1 MTQTNTQ
8 IFCSGKRNNSI
19 GQLFNQ
25 NENKCPRWTPLSKI
39 KNANKVRKIV
49 SGNNHNCLIWKGINN
64 LEFYQTITNN
74 QIKFFT
80 IENEEIKDIQ
90 SGYSTYL
97 ILTKSGKVFSLA
109 QNHSYCEVPL
119 SDPQSSTFEK
129 IRPVPFFNKKENN
142 RKVETFAMVGWSNY
156 FVCKDGKLFGNGY
169 NEGRLGDGTSNQA
182 KNLPI
187 LIFENV
193 TRVFGGVQGY
203 GFFFTTKNNEL
214 YACGANSECLGIGNH
229 SDQLSPVKVPKWKAE
244 DILYI
249 QTNECHSI
257 LITKEGKT
265 YGCGNDGYNG
275 LTQDKST
282 FTEIEEL
289 KNKKVVEY
297 FGGSRISLVLTNENE
312 LFGWGFD
319 SNNQPTDQ
327 YGNTRIQTPHK
338 FNLPEIY
345 QNNPS
350 IKLKITCG
358 TYCIYLYP
366 SYNSCLIQDFQK
378 LFESKIFC
386 DSKLSL
392 NENIQ
397 FPIHKII
404 VESRTNL
411 QISTIEDLLN
421 KESFSKQE
429 ILLFLKWVYFDEITN
444 VDLLK
449 QIFNS
454 LNISYPPKNT
464 FQKDLHDLFNDEDSK
479 DFTLL
484 IKNDDDEDEDE
495 DEDDEEVY
503 EEIPVHKII
512 LLTRSGLF
520 REMFENITEESKSV
534 KDYSGKSIESIEI
547 LIKYFYTG
555 KIELTADHD
564 IQLIIE
570 ELEDSIEYYQLNENS
585 NILSQ
590 LNEIK
595 NKL

>member
-1 MTQTNTQ
+1 MTQTRTQ
-8 IFCSGKRNNSI
+8 IFYSGNRNVSI
-19 GQLFNQ
+19 NHLINQ

-64 LEFYQTITNN
+64 LEFYGANFES
-74 QIKFFT
+74 KSFT

-90 SGYSTYL
+90 SGYKTYL
-97 ILTKSGKVFSLA
+97 ILTKSGNVFSFA
-109 QNHSYCEVPL
+109 ENWFNCEIPL
-119 SDPQSSTFEK
+119 SDPKSSNFKK

-156 FVCKDGKLFGNGY
+156 FVCKN
-169 NEGRLGDGTSNQA
+169 GRLGDGTSNES
-182 KNLPI
+182 KNLPV

-203 GFFFTTKNNEL
+203 AFFFTTKNNEL
-214 YACGANSECLGIGNH
+214 FVAGSSQGGNLGTGNN
-229 SDQLSPVKVPKWKAE
+229 DEQKSPVKIPNWKAD
-244 DILYI
+244 DILDL
-249 QTNECHSI
+249 QTNDNHSI

-265 YGCGNDGYNG
+265 YGCGLAGYNG
-275 LTQDKST
+275 FTQNKST

-297 FGGSRISLVLTNENE
+297 FGGTRISLALTNENE

-319 SNNQPTDQ
+319 TDNHPTDQ
-327 YGNTRIQTPHK
+327 YGNTMILKPHK
-338 FNLPEIY
+338 FNLPEIF

-358 TYCIYLYP
+358 THCIYLYP
-366 SYNSCLIQDFQK
+366 SSNNYLIQDFQK

-444 VDLLK
+444 VELLK
-449 QIFNS
+449 RIFNS

-484 IKNDDDEDEDE
+484 IKNDDEDE
-495 DEDDEEVY
+495 EEY
-503 EEIPVHKII
+503 EEIAVHKIV

-520 REMFENITEESKSV
+520 REMFENTTEESKSV

-590 LNEIK
+590 LNQIK

>member
-1 MTQTNTQ
+1 MNQTNTQ
-8 IFCSGKRNNSI
+8 IFFSGKRNYLVN
-19 GQLFNQ
+19 QLINQ
-25 NENKCPRWTPLSKI
+25 NENKCPQWTPLSKI

-49 SGNNHNCLIWKGINN
+49 SGNRQNCLIWKGVNN
-64 LEFYQTITNN
+64 LEFYQTMTN
-74 QIKFFT
+74 QKFFKSKFFT
-80 IENEEIKDIQ
+80 IEKEEIKDIQ
-90 SGYSTYL
+90 SGHSTYL
-97 ILTKSGKVFSLA
+97 ILTKSGNVFSLA
-109 QNHSYCEVPL
+109 QNVSYCEVPL
-119 SDPQSSTFEK
+119 SDPESSTFEK

-142 RKVETFAMVGWSNY
+142 QKVETFAMVGWSNY

-169 NEGRLGDGTSNQA
+169 NEGRLGDGTSNRS
-182 KNLPI
+182 KKLPI

-214 YACGANSECLGIGNH
+214 FAAGLNHRENLGIGN
-229 SDQLSPVKVPKWKAE
+229 SINQKSPVKVPNWKAE
-244 DILYI
+244 DILYL
-249 QTNECHSI
+249 QTNGNHSI

-265 YGCGNDGYNG
+265 YGCGRAGYNG
-275 LTQDKST
+275 FTQNKST

-297 FGGSRISLVLTNENE
+297 SGGTKMSLALTNENE
-312 LFGWGFD
+312 LFGWGFET
-319 SNNQPTDQ
+319 NNHPTDQ
-327 YGNTRIQTPHK
+327 YGNTTIQTPRK
-338 FNLPEIY
+338 FNLPEIF

-358 TYCIYLYP
+358 THCIYLYP
-366 SYNSCLIQDFQK
+366 SYNNCLIQDFQK

-392 NENIQ
+392 NENTQ
-397 FPIHKII
+397 VPIHKII

-411 QISTIEDLLN
+411 QISTIEDLIN

-449 QIFNS
+449 HIFNS

-484 IKNDDDEDEDE
+484 IKNDDEDE
-495 DEDDEEVY
+495 EEY
-503 EEIPVHKII
+503 EEIAVHKIV

-520 REMFENITEESKSV
+520 REMFENTTEESKSV

-547 LIKYFYTG
+547 LIKYFYTE

-590 LNEIK
+590 LNQIK

>member
-1 MTQTNTQ
+1 MTQTKTQ
-8 IFCSGKRNNSI
+8 IFYSGNRNNSI
-19 GQLFNQ
+19 RQLINQ
-25 NENKCPRWTPLSKI
+25 NENKSPRWTPLSKI

-49 SGNNHNCLIWKGINN
+49 SGYNHNCLIWKGINN
-64 LEFYQTITNN
+64 LEFHRTNN
-74 QIKFFT
+74 QPKSFT

-97 ILTKSGKVFSLA
+97 ILTKSGNIFSLA
-109 QNHSYCEVPL
+109 QEFCYCEVPL
-119 SDPQSSTFEK
+119 SDPESSNYEK

-169 NEGRLGDGTSNQA
+169 NAGRLGDGTSNQA
-182 KNLPI
+182 KNLPV

-203 GFFFTTKNNEL
+203 SFFFTTKNNEL
-214 YACGANSECLGIGNH
+214 YTCGENQYGCLGTGN
-229 SDQLSPVKVPKWKAE
+229 SSNQKSPVKVPKWKAE
-244 DILYI
+244 DILDL
-249 QTNECHSI
+249 QTNDGYSI

-265 YGCGNDGYNG
+265 YGCGSAGFNG
-275 LTQDKST
+275 FTQDKST

-297 FGGSRISLVLTNENE
+297 FGGSRMSLALTNENE
-312 LFGWGFD
+312 LFGWGFYTG
-319 SNNQPTDQ
+319 NHPTDQ
-327 YGNTRIQTPHK
+327 YGNINIQIPHK
-338 FNLPEIY
+338 FNLPEIF

-358 TYCIYLYP
+358 TECIYLYP
-366 SYNSCLIQDFQK
+366 SYNNCLIQDFQK

-397 FPIHKII
+397 VPIHKII

-411 QISTIEDLLN
+411 QISTIENLLN
-421 KESFSKQE
+421 NESFSKQE

-454 LNISYPPKNT
+454 LNLSFPPKNT

-484 IKNDDDEDEDE
+484 IKNDDEDEDE
-495 DEDDEEVY
+495 Y

-520 REMFENITEESKSV
+520 REMFENITEESQSV

-547 LIKYFYTG
+547 LIKYFYTE

-564 IQLIIE
+564 PLLVIE

-585 NILSQ
+585 NILIQ

>member
-8 IFCSGKRNNSI
+8 IFYSGNKNVLVNH
-19 GQLFNQ
+19 LTDE
-25 NENKCPRWTPLSKI
+25 NENKSPRWTPLSKI
-39 KNANKVRKIV
+39 KNANIVRKIV
-49 SGNNHNCLIWKGINN
+49 SGNNQNCLIWKGINN
-64 LEFYQTITNN
+64 LEFHQTRNK
-74 QIKFFT
+74 IKSFT

-90 SGYSTYL
+90 SGYQTYL
-97 ILTKSGKVFSLA
+97 ILTKSGNVFSL
-109 QNHSYCEVPL
+109 SGLCTYCEIPL
-119 SDPQSSTFEK
+119 SDPQLSTFEK

-142 RKVETFAMVGWSNY
+142 RKVDTFAMVGWSNY

-169 NEGRLGDGTSNQA
+169 NSGRLGDGTSNKK
-182 KNLPI
+182 KNLPV

-203 GFFFTTKNNEL
+203 CFFFTTKNNEL
-214 YACGANSECLGIGNH
+214 YTCGANSYGCLGIGNNTN
-229 SDQLSPVKVPKWKAE
+229 QISPVKVPNWKAE
-244 DILYI
+244 DVLYL
-249 QTNECHSI
+249 QTNDSYSI

-265 YGCGNDGYNG
+265 YGCGRAGYNG
-275 LTQDKST
+275 FTTNKST

-297 FGGSRISLVLTNENE
+297 FGGSRISLALTNENE
-312 LFGWGFD
+312 LFGWGFETE
-319 SNNQPTDQ
+319 NHPTDQ
-327 YGNTRIQTPHK
+327 YGNIKIQKPHK
-338 FNLPEIY
+338 FNLPEIF
-345 QNNPS
+345 QKNPS
-350 IKLKITCG
+350 IKPKITCG
-358 TYCIYLYP
+358 TVCIYLYP
-366 SYNSCLIQDFQK
+366 SYSNFLIQDFQK

-386 DSKLSL
+386 DAKLSL

-397 FPIHKII
+397 VPIHKTI

-449 QIFNS
+449 RIFDS
-454 LNISYPPKNT
+454 LNISFPPKNT

-484 IKNDDDEDEDE
+484 IKNDEDEDE
-495 DEDDEEVY
+495 Y
-503 EEIPVHKII
+503 EEIPVHKIV
-512 LLTRSGLF
+512 LLARSGLF
-520 REMFENITEESKSV
+520 REMFENTTEESKSV

-555 KIELTADHD
+555 EIELTADHD
-564 IQLIIE
+564 PLLVIE
-570 ELEDSIEYYQLNENS
+570 ELEDSIEYYQLSENS

-595 NKL
+595 KKL

>member
-1 MTQTNTQ
+1 MNQTKTQ
-8 IFCSGKRNNSI
+8 IFYSGKRNNSI
-19 GQLFNQ
+19 HQLYNE
-25 NENKCPRWTPLSKI
+25 NENKSPRWTPLSKI

-49 SGNNHNCLIWKGINN
+49 SGHDHNCLIWKGINN
-64 LEFYQTITNN
+64 LEFHQANN

-80 IENEEIKDIQ
+80 IENEEIKAIQ
-90 SGYSTYL
+90 SGYQTYL

-109 QNHSYCEVPL
+109 QKFSYREVPL

-169 NEGRLGDGTSNQA
+169 NEGRLGDGTSNRA
-182 KNLPI
+182 KNLPV

-193 TRVFGGVQGY
+193 TRVFGGLEGY
-203 GFFFTTKNNEL
+203 CFFFTTKNNDL
-214 YACGANSECLGIGNH
+214 YACGTNQYGCLGTGN
-229 SDQLSPVKVPKWKAE
+229 STSQKSPVKVPNWKAE

-249 QTNECHSI
+249 QTNDDHSI

-265 YGCGNDGYNG
+265 YGCGHDCFNG

-297 FGGSRISLVLTNENE
+297 SGGSRISLALTNENE
-312 LFGWGFD
+312 LFGWGFETD
-319 SNNQPTDQ
+319 NHPTDQ
-327 YGNTRIQTPHK
+327 YGNIWICKPHK
-338 FNLPEIY
+338 FNLPKIF

-358 TYCIYLYP
+358 THCVYLYP
-366 SYNSCLIQDFQK
+366 SYNNCLIQDFQK

-454 LNISYPPKNT
+454 LNLSFPPKNT

-495 DEDDEEVY
+495 DDEEVY
-503 EEIPVHKII
+503 EEIPVHKIV

-547 LIKYFYTG
+547 LIKYFYTE

-564 IQLIIE
+564 IQLVIE

-585 NILSQ
+585 NILNQ

>member
-1 MTQTNTQ
+1 MTQTRTQ
-8 IFCSGKRNNSI
+8 IFYSGSLNNSI
-19 GQLFNQ
+19 KQLIDQ
-25 NENKCPRWTPLSKI
+25 NENKSPRWTPLSKI

-49 SGNNHNCLIWKGINN
+49 SGYNQNCLIWKGINN
-64 LEFYQTITNN
+64 LEFHQANSEP
-74 QIKFFT
+74 KSFT
-80 IENEEIKDIQ
+80 IEKEEIKDIQ
-90 SGYSTYL
+90 SGYLTYL

-109 QNHSYCEVPL
+109 QDFFNREVPL
-119 SDPQSSTFEK
+119 SDPQSSTYEK

-142 RKVETFAMVGWSNY
+142 RKVDTFAMVGWSNY

-169 NEGRLGDGTSNQA
+169 NQGRLGDGTSNQA

-214 YACGANSECLGIGNH
+214 YACGTNQCGCLGIGNLTN
-229 SDQLSPVKVPKWKAE
+229 QKSPVKVPKRKAE
-244 DILYI
+244 DILDL
-249 QTNECHSI
+249 QTNDGHST

-265 YGCGNDGYNG
+265 YGCGRNG
-275 LTQDKST
+275 FNGFTKKKST

-297 FGGSRISLVLTNENE
+297 FGGSKISLALTNENE
-312 LFGWGFD
+312 LFGWGFYSD
-319 SNNQPTDQ
+319 NHPTDQ
-327 YGNTRIQTPHK
+327 YGNIRIQIPHK
-338 FNLPEIY
+338 FNLPEIF

-358 TYCIYLYP
+358 TECIYLYP
-366 SYNSCLIQDFQK
+366 SSNSCLIQDFQK

-397 FPIHKII
+397 IPIHKII

-484 IKNDDDEDEDE
+484 IKNDEDEDE
-495 DEDDEEVY
+495 Y
-503 EEIPVHKII
+503 EEILVHKIV

-547 LIKYFYTG
+547 LIKYFYTE

-564 IQLIIE
+564 IQLVIE

-590 LNEIK
+590 LNQIT

>member
-1 MTQTNTQ
+1 M
-8 IFCSGKRNNSI
+8 
-19 GQLFNQ
+19 
-25 NENKCPRWTPLSKI
+25 
-39 KNANKVRKIV
+39 
-49 SGNNHNCLIWKGINN
+49 
-64 LEFYQTITNN
+64 Y
-74 QIKFFT
+74 
-80 IENEEIKDIQ
+80 
-90 SGYSTYL
+90 
-97 ILTKSGKVFSLA
+97 
-109 QNHSYCEVPL
+109 
-119 SDPQSSTFEK
+119 
-129 IRPVPFFNKKENN
+129 
-142 RKVETFAMVGWSNY
+142 
-156 FVCKDGKLFGNGY
+156 
-169 NEGRLGDGTSNQA
+169 GTSNKS
-182 KNLPI
+182 KNLPV

-203 GFFFTTKNNEL
+203 GFFFTAKNNEL
-214 YACGANSECLGIGNH
+214 YAAGENSYGCLGTGY
-229 SDQLSPVKVPKWKAE
+229 SSEQKSPVKVPNWKAE
-244 DILYI
+244 DILDL
-249 QTNECHSI
+249 QTNDSYSI

-265 YGCGNDGYNG
+265 YGCGRAGYNG
-275 LTQDKST
+275 FTQDKST

-297 FGGSRISLVLTNENE
+297 NGGTKISLALTNENE

-319 SNNQPTDQ
+319 SDNHPTDQ
-327 YGNTRIQTPHK
+327 YGNINIHKPHK
-338 FNLPEIY
+338 INLPEIF

-358 TYCIYLYP
+358 THCVYLYP

-378 LFESKIFC
+378 LFESEIFC

-392 NENIQ
+392 NENTQ

-484 IKNDDDEDEDE
+484 IKNDDDDDDDEEE
-495 DEDDEEVY
+495 DEDDEEDEY

-564 IQLIIE
+564 IQLVIE

>member
-1 MTQTNTQ
+1 MNQTNTQ
-8 IFCSGKRNNSI
+8 IFYSGKRNNSI
-19 GQLFNQ
+19 RQLFNQ
-25 NENKCPRWTPLSKI
+25 NENKSPRWTPLSKI

-49 SGNNHNCLIWKGINN
+49 SGYTQNCLIWKGINN
-64 LEFYQTITNN
+64 LEFYTTTN
-74 QIKFFT
+74 QIKSFT

-109 QNHSYCEVPL
+109 LNSSYCEVPL
-119 SDPQSSTFEK
+119 SDPESSTFDK

-156 FVCKDGKLFGNGY
+156 FVCKD
-169 NEGRLGDGTSNQA
+169 GRLGDGTSNQA

-214 YACGANSECLGIGNH
+214 YVCGANQYGCLGIGN
-229 SDQLSPVKVPKWKAE
+229 LTNPKSPVKVPNWKAE
-244 DILYI
+244 DILDL
-249 QTNECHSI
+249 QTNDGYSI

-265 YGCGNDGYNG
+265 YGCGRAGSNG
-275 LTQDKST
+275 FITNKST

-297 FGGSRISLVLTNENE
+297 FGGTKMSLALTNENE

-319 SNNQPTDQ
+319 PYNHPTDQ
-327 YGNTRIQTPHK
+327 YGNITILKPHK

-345 QNNPS
+345 QNNLS

-358 TYCIYLYP
+358 TDCIYLYP
-366 SYNSCLIQDFQK
+366 SYNSCLIHDFKK

-454 LNISYPPKNT
+454 LNLSYPPKNT
-464 FQKDLHDLFNDEDSK
+464 FQKDLHDLFNDENSK

-484 IKNDDDEDEDE
+484 IKNDDDDEDEDE
-495 DEDDEEVY
+495 DEY
-503 EEIPVHKII
+503 EEILVHKII

-547 LIKYFYTG
+547 LIKYFYTE

-564 IQLIIE
+564 PLLIIE

-585 NILSQ
+585 NILNQ
-590 LNEIK
+590 LNQIK

>member
-1 MTQTNTQ
+1 MT
-8 IFCSGKRNNSI
+8 
-19 GQLFNQ
+19 NQ
-25 NENKCPRWTPLSKI
+25 KFFKS
-39 KNANKVRKIV
+39 
-49 SGNNHNCLIWKGINN
+49 
-64 LEFYQTITNN
+64 
-74 QIKFFT
+74 KFFT

-90 SGYSTYL
+90 SGHSTYL
-97 ILTKSGKVFSLA
+97 ILTKSGKVFSLSGNCA
-109 QNHSYCEVPL
+109 YCEIPL
-119 SDPQSSTFEK
+119 SDPKSSTFEK

-142 RKVETFAMVGWSNY
+142 RKVETFAMAGWSNY
-156 FVCKDGKLFGNGY
+156 FVCKDG
-169 NEGRLGDGTSNQA
+169 RLGDGTSNRA
-182 KNLPI
+182 KNLPV

-193 TRVFGGVQGY
+193 TRVFGGVKGY
-203 GFFFTTKNNEL
+203 GFFFTTKNNDLFAAGQNHRE
-214 YACGANSECLGIGNH
+214 NLGIGN
-229 SDQLSPVKVPKWKAE
+229 SINQKSPVKVPNWKAE
-244 DILYI
+244 DILYL
-249 QTNECHSI
+249 QTNECQSI

-265 YGCGNDGYNG
+265 YGCGLAGSNG
-275 LTQDKST
+275 FTQNKST

-297 FGGSRISLVLTNENE
+297 FGGKKMSLALTNENE

-319 SNNQPTDQ
+319 SGNHPTDQ
-327 YGNTRIQTPHK
+327 YGNINIQKPHK
-338 FNLPEIY
+338 FNLPEIF

-358 TYCIYLYP
+358 TQCVYLYP
-366 SYNSCLIQDFQK
+366 SYNNCLIQDFQK

-397 FPIHKII
+397 VPIHKII

-444 VDLLK
+444 VELLK
-449 QIFNS
+449 RIFNS

-479 DFTLL
+479 DYTLL
-484 IKNDDDEDEDE
+484 IKNDDEDE
-495 DEDDEEVY
+495 EEY
-503 EEIPVHKII
+503 EEIAVHKIV

-520 REMFENITEESKSV
+520 REMFENTTEESKSV

-547 LIKYFYTG
+547 LIKYFYTE

-564 IQLIIE
+564 TLLVIE

-585 NILSQ
+585 NILNQ

>member
-1 MTQTNTQ
+1 MTQTRTQ
-8 IFCSGKRNNSI
+8 IFYSGSLNNSI
-19 GQLFNQ
+19 KQLIIQ

-49 SGNNHNCLIWKGINN
+49 SGNNPNCLIWKGINN
-64 LEFYQTITNN
+64 LEFNQTKN
-74 QIKFFT
+74 KPKSFK
-80 IENEEIKDIQ
+80 IEKEEIKDIQ

-109 QNHSYCEVPL
+109 QNCSYCEVPL
-119 SDPQSSTFEK
+119 SDPESSTFEK
-129 IRPVPFFNKKENN
+129 IRPVPFFNNKENN

-156 FVCKDGKLFGNGY
+156 FVCKDGKLFGNGC
-169 NEGRLGDGTSNQA
+169 NSGRLGDGTSNQS
-182 KNLPI
+182 KNLPV

-214 YACGANSECLGIGNH
+214 YAAGENSYGCLGTGD
-229 SDQLSPVKVPKWKAE
+229 SSEQKSPVKVPNWKAE
-244 DILYI
+244 DILYL
-249 QTNECHSI
+249 QTNDSYSI

-265 YGCGNDGYNG
+265 YGCGIVGYNG
-275 LTQDKST
+275 FTQDLST

-297 FGGSRISLVLTNENE
+297 FGGTRISLALTNENE

-319 SNNQPTDQ
+319 SDNHPTDQ
-327 YGNTRIQTPHK
+327 YGNINIHKPHK
-338 FNLPEIY
+338 INLPKIF

-358 TYCIYLYP
+358 IHCVYLYP
-366 SYNSCLIQDFQK
+366 SYNNCLIQDFQK

-397 FPIHKII
+397 VPIHKII

-429 ILLFLKWVYFDEITN
+429 ILLFLKWIYMIY
-444 VDLLK
+444 LMMK
-449 QIFNS
+449 I
-454 LNISYPPKNT
+454 P
-464 FQKDLHDLFNDEDSK
+464 K

-484 IKNDDDEDEDE
+484 IKNDDEDEV
-495 DEDDEEVY
+495 VY
-503 EEIPVHKII
+503 EEIAVHKII

-520 REMFENITEESKSV
+520 REMFENTTEESKSV

-547 LIKYFYTG
+547 LIKYFYTE

-564 IQLIIE
+564 IQLVTE

>member
-1 MTQTNTQ
+1 MTQTRTQ
-8 IFCSGKRNNSI
+8 IFYSGSI
-19 GQLFNQ
+19 NKSINQLFNQ
-25 NENKCPRWTPLSKI
+25 NENKSPRWTPLSKI

-49 SGNNHNCLIWKGINN
+49 SGNRQNCLIWKGINN
-64 LEFYQTITNN
+64 LEFYQTRNEP
-74 QIKFFT
+74 KFFT

-90 SGYSTYL
+90 SGCWTYL
-97 ILTKSGKVFSLA
+97 ILVKSGKVFSLA
-109 QNHSYCEVPL
+109 QKNSGCEVPL

-156 FVCKDGKLFGNGY
+156 FVCKDGKLFGNGF
-169 NEGRLGDGTSNQA
+169 NEGRLGDGTSNES
-182 KNLPI
+182 KNLPV

-193 TRVFGGVQGY
+193 TRVFGGVKGY

-214 YACGANSECLGIGNH
+214 YAAGQNHGGCLGIGNLT
-229 SDQLSPVKVPKWKAE
+229 DQISPVKVPNWKAE
-244 DILYI
+244 DILYL
-249 QTNECHSI
+249 QTNHNHSI

-265 YGCGNDGYNG
+265 YGCGNDGLNG
-275 LTQDKST
+275 LPQDKST

-297 FGGSRISLVLTNENE
+297 FGGTRISLALTNENE
-312 LFGWGFD
+312 LFGWGFGSD
-319 SNNQPTDQ
+319 NHPTDQ
-327 YGNTRIQTPHK
+327 YGNITILKPHK
-338 FNLPEIY
+338 FNLPEIF

-358 TYCIYLYP
+358 THCIYLYP
-366 SYNSCLIQDFQK
+366 SYNNCLIQDFQK

-429 ILLFLKWVYFDEITN
+429 ILLFLKWVYFDETTN
-444 VDLLK
+444 ADLLK
-449 QIFNS
+449 RIFNS

-484 IKNDDDEDEDE
+484 IKNDDE
-495 DEDDEEVY
+495 DEEVY
-503 EEIPVHKII
+503 EEIAVHKIV

-520 REMFENITEESKSV
+520 REMFENTTEESKSV

-555 KIELTADHD
+555 KIELTADND
-564 IQLIIE
+564 ILLIIE

-585 NILSQ
+585 NILSR

>member
-8 IFCSGKRNNSI
+8 IFYSGKRNNSI
-19 GQLFNQ
+19 NQLINQ
-25 NENKCPRWTPLSKI
+25 NENKCPQWTPLSKI

-49 SGNNHNCLIWKGINN
+49 SG
-64 LEFYQTITNN
+64 
-74 QIKFFT
+74 
-80 IENEEIKDIQ
+80 
-90 SGYSTYL
+90 
-97 ILTKSGKVFSLA
+97 
-109 QNHSYCEVPL
+109 
-119 SDPQSSTFEK
+119 
-129 IRPVPFFNKKENN
+129 
-142 RKVETFAMVGWSNY
+142 
-156 FVCKDGKLFGNGY
+156 
-169 NEGRLGDGTSNQA
+169 RLGDGNSNQS

-193 TRVFGGVQGY
+193 TRVFGGVQGHC
-203 GFFFTTKNNEL
+203 FFFTTKNNDL
-214 YACGANSECLGIGNH
+214 YVAGANQYGFLGNGNF
-229 SDQLSPVKVPKWKAE
+229 SNQKSPVKVPNWKAE
-244 DILYI
+244 DILDL
-249 QTNECHSI
+249 QTNDGYSI

-265 YGCGNDGYNG
+265 YGCGRVGFNG
-275 LTQDKST
+275 FTTNKST

-297 FGGSRISLVLTNENE
+297 FGGSKISLALTNENE

-319 SNNQPTDQ
+319 SDNHPTDQ
-327 YGNTRIQTPHK
+327 YGNIRIQKPHK
-338 FNLPEIY
+338 INLPEIF

-358 TYCIYLYP
+358 TQCIYLYP
-366 SYNSCLIQDFQK
+366 SSNNCLIQDFQK

-392 NENIQ
+392 NENTQI
-397 FPIHKII
+397 PIHKII

-454 LNISYPPKNT
+454 LNISFPPKNT
-464 FQKDLHDLFNDEDSK
+464 FQKDLYDLFNDEDSK

-484 IKNDDDEDEDE
+484 IKNDEDEDE
-495 DEDDEEVY
+495 Y
-503 EEIPVHKII
+503 EEILVHKII

-534 KDYSGKSIESIEI
+534 KDYSRKSIESIEI
-547 LIKYFYTG
+547 LIKYFYTE

-564 IQLIIE
+564 PLLIIE

>member
-1 MTQTNTQ
+1 MNQTRTQ
-8 IFCSGKRNNSI
+8 IFYSGSLNNSI
-19 GQLFNQ
+19 KKLFNQ
-25 NENKCPRWTPLSKI
+25 NENKSPRWTPLSKI

-49 SGNNHNCLIWKGINN
+49 SGYNPNCLIWKGINN
-64 LEFYQTITNN
+64 LEFYRTNN
-74 QIKFFT
+74 KPKSFT

-109 QNHSYCEVPL
+109 PRNCSYCEVPL

-142 RKVETFAMVGWSNY
+142 RKVDTFAMVGWSNY

-169 NEGRLGDGTSNQA
+169 NAGRLGDGTSNKA
-182 KNLPI
+182 KNLPV

-203 GFFFTTKNNEL
+203 CFFFTTKNNEL
-214 YACGANSECLGIGNH
+214 YACGANQYGCLGTGN
-229 SDQLSPVKVPKWKAE
+229 SPDQKSPVKVPNWKAE

-249 QTNECHSI
+249 QTNDGYSI

-265 YGCGNDGYNG
+265 YGCGLAGYNG
-275 LTQDKST
+275 FTQNKST

-297 FGGSRISLVLTNENE
+297 FGGSRISLALTNENE
-312 LFGWGFD
+312 LFGWGFET
-319 SNNQPTDQ
+319 NNHPTDQ
-327 YGNTRIQTPHK
+327 YGNIRIQTPH
-338 FNLPEIY
+338 
-345 QNNPS
+345 
-350 IKLKITCG
+350 
-358 TYCIYLYP
+358 
-366 SYNSCLIQDFQK
+366 
-378 LFESKIFC
+378 
-386 DSKLSL
+386 
-392 NENIQ
+392 
-397 FPIHKII
+397 
-404 VESRTNL
+404 
-411 QISTIEDLLN
+411 
-421 KESFSKQE
+421 
-429 ILLFLKWVYFDEITN
+429 
-444 VDLLK
+444 
-449 QIFNS
+449 
-454 LNISYPPKNT
+454 
-464 FQKDLHDLFNDEDSK
+464 LHDLFNDEDSK

-484 IKNDDDEDEDE
+484 IKNDDDDDDDEDEEEDEDE
-495 DEDDEEVY
+495 DEY

-547 LIKYFYTG
+547 LIKYFYTE

-564 IQLIIE
+564 PLLVIE

-585 NILSQ
+585 NILIQ

>member
-8 IFCSGKRNNSI
+8 IFYSGTRNMSI
-19 GQLFNQ
+19 KNLFNQ

-39 KNANKVRKIV
+39 KNANTVRKIV
-49 SGNNHNCLIWKGINN
+49 SGNRHNCLIWKGINN
-64 LEFYQTITNN
+64 LEFYHKNN
-74 QIKFFT
+74 KPKSFT

-90 SGYSTYL
+90 SGYQTYL
-97 ILTKSGKVFSLA
+97 ILTKSGNVFSLA
-109 QNHSYCEVPL
+109 EDCLYCEIPL
-119 SDPQSSTFEK
+119 SDPQNSNYEI

-156 FVCKDGKLFGNGY
+156 FVCKDGKLYGNGY
-169 NEGRLGDGTSNQA
+169 NDGRLGDGTSNKS

-203 GFFFTTKNNEL
+203 CLFFTTTSNEL
-214 YACGANSECLGIGNH
+214 YTAGPNSAGTLGIGN
-229 SDQLSPVKVPKWKAE
+229 SSNQRSPVKVPNWKAD
-244 DILYI
+244 DILDL
-249 QTNECHSI
+249 QTNGEFSI

-265 YGCGNDGYNG
+265 YGTGRAYYNG
-275 LTQDKST
+275 FAQHKKT

-297 FGGSRISLVLTNENE
+297 FGGTSISLALTNENE

-319 SNNQPTDQ
+319 SGNHPTDQ
-327 YGNTRIQTPHK
+327 YGNIKIQKPHK
-338 FNLPEIY
+338 YNLPDIF
-345 QNNPS
+345 QNNRS

-358 TYCIYLYP
+358 THCIYLYP
-366 SYNSCLIQDFQK
+366 SYSNCLIQDFQK

-392 NENIQ
+392 DENMQ

-404 VESRTNL
+404 VEARTNL
-411 QISTIEDLLN
+411 QISTIEDLLKN
-421 KESFSKQE
+421 ELFSKEE

-449 QIFNS
+449 QIFYS
-454 LNISYPPKNT
+454 LNLSFPPKNS
-464 FQKDLHDLFNDEDSK
+464 FQKDLSHLFNDEDSK

-484 IKNDDDEDEDE
+484 IKNHDGDEDEDE
-495 DEDDEEVY
+495 EEY
-503 EEIPVHKII
+503 EEIPVHKIV
-512 LLTRSGLF
+512 LLARSGLF
-520 REMFENITEESKSV
+520 REMFQNITQESNSV
-534 KDYSGKSIESIEI
+534 KDYSRKSIESIEI

-564 IQLIIE
+564 PQLVIE

-590 LNEIK
+590 LNQIK

>member
-1 MTQTNTQ
+1 MNQTKTQ
-8 IFCSGKRNNSI
+8 IFYSGNRNNSI
-19 GQLFNQ
+19 RQLINQ
-25 NENKCPRWTPLSKI
+25 NENKSPRWTPLSKI

-49 SGNNHNCLIWKGINN
+49 SGYNHNCLIWKGINN
-64 LEFYQTITNN
+64 LEFHRANSEP
-74 QIKFFT
+74 KFFT

-90 SGYSTYL
+90 SGNQTYL

-109 QNHSYCEVPL
+109 QDFCYCEVPL
-119 SDPQSSTFEK
+119 SDPQSSNYEK

-169 NEGRLGDGTSNQA
+169 NLGRLGDGTSNQA
-182 KNLPI
+182 KNLPV

-193 TRVFGGVQGY
+193 TRVFGGVKGY
-203 GFFFTTKNNEL
+203 SFFFTTKNNDL
-214 YACGANSECLGIGNH
+214 YTCGANSYRRLGTGN
-229 SDQLSPVKVPKWKAE
+229 SSNQKSPVKVPKWKAE
-244 DILYI
+244 DILYL
-249 QTNECHSI
+249 QTNDGYST

-265 YGCGNDGYNG
+265 YGCGSAGFNG
-275 LTQDKST
+275 FTQDKST

-297 FGGSRISLVLTNENE
+297 FGGSRMSLALTNENE
-312 LFGWGFD
+312 LFGWGFYTD
-319 SNNQPTDQ
+319 NHPTDQ
-327 YGNTRIQTPHK
+327 YGNINIQIPHK
-338 FNLPEIY
+338 FNLPEIF

-358 TYCIYLYP
+358 TECIYLYP

-397 FPIHKII
+397 VPIHKII

-411 QISTIEDLLN
+411 QISTIENLLN

-449 QIFNS
+449 HIFNS
-454 LNISYPPKNT
+454 LNLSFPPKKT
-464 FQKDLHDLFNDEDSK
+464 IQQDLHDLFNDEDSK

-484 IKNDDDEDEDE
+484 IKNDEDEDE
-495 DEDDEEVY
+495 DKDEDDDEDEY

-547 LIKYFYTG
+547 LIKYFYTE

-564 IQLIIE
+564 PLLIIE

-585 NILSQ
+585 NILIQ
-590 LNEIK
+590 LNQIK

>member
-1 MTQTNTQ
+1 MNQTNTQ
-8 IFCSGKRNNSI
+8 IFYSGKRNNSI
-19 GQLFNQ
+19 QQLFNQ

-49 SGNNHNCLIWKGINN
+49 SGYNQNCLIWKGTNN
-64 LEFYQTITNN
+64 LEFYQTSSEP
-74 QIKFFT
+74 KFFT

-90 SGYSTYL
+90 SGYQTYL

-142 RKVETFAMVGWSNY
+142 RKVDTFAMVGWSNY

-169 NEGRLGDGTSNQA
+169 NAGRLGDGTSNHA
-182 KNLPI
+182 KNIPI

-203 GFFFTTKNNEL
+203 SFFFTTKYNDL
-214 YACGANSECLGIGNH
+214 YACGENQSGCMGTGNS
-229 SDQLSPVKVPKWKAE
+229 SDQKSPVKVPNWKAE
-244 DILYI
+244 DILFL
-249 QTNECHSI
+249 QTNDGYST

-265 YGCGNDGYNG
+265 YGCGRADFNG
-275 LTQDKST
+275 FTQDKST

-297 FGGSRISLVLTNENE
+297 FGGTRMSLALTNENE
-312 LFGWGFD
+312 LFGWGFYT
-319 SNNQPTDQ
+319 NNHPTDQ
-327 YGNTRIQTPHK
+327 YGNITIQKPHK

-350 IKLKITCG
+350 INLKITCG
-358 TYCIYLYP
+358 TECIYLYP

-429 ILLFLKWVYFDEITN
+429 IVLFLKWVYFDEITN

-454 LNISYPPKNT
+454 LNLSFPPKNT
-464 FQKDLHDLFNDEDSK
+464 FQQDLYDLFNDENSK

-484 IKNDDDEDEDE
+484 IKNDDEDDDEDK
-495 DEDDEEVY
+495 DEDDEDEY
-503 EEIPVHKII
+503 EEILIHKII

-547 LIKYFYTG
+547 LIKYFYTE

-564 IQLIIE
+564 PLLIIE

-595 NKL
+595 IKL

>member
-1 MTQTNTQ
+1 M
-8 IFCSGKRNNSI
+8 KVDLNS
-19 GQLFNQ
+19 
-25 NENKCPRWTPLSKI
+25 TPLSKI

-49 SGNNHNCLIWKGINN
+49 SGNNPNCLIWKGINI
-64 LEFYQTITNN
+64 LEFYQTNSEP
-74 QIKFFT
+74 KSFT
-80 IENEEIKDIQ
+80 IEKEEIKDIQ

-97 ILTKSGKVFSLA
+97 IFSKSGKVFSLA
-109 QNHSYCEVPL
+109 QNGTCCEIPL
-119 SDPQSSTFEK
+119 SDPQSSTYDK

-142 RKVETFAMVGWSNY
+142 RKVDTFAMVGWSNY
-156 FVCKDGKLFGNGY
+156 FVCKDGI
-169 NEGRLGDGTSNQA
+169 LGDGTSNQS
-182 KNLPI
+182 KNLPV

-193 TRVFGGVQGY
+193 TRVFGGVQGNS
-203 GFFFTTKNNEL
+203 FFFTTKNNEL
-214 YACGANSECLGIGNH
+214 YTAGANSYRCLGIGNRKI
-229 SDQLSPVKVPKWKAE
+229 QKSPVKVYNWKAE
-244 DILYI
+244 DILDL
-249 QTNECHSI
+249 QTNDGYSI

-265 YGCGNDGYNG
+265 YGCGNTGYNG
-275 LTQDKST
+275 FTKKKST

-297 FGGSRISLVLTNENE
+297 SGGSRISLALTNENE
-312 LFGWGFD
+312 LFGWGFFTD
-319 SNNQPTDQ
+319 NRPTDQ
-327 YGNTRIQTPHK
+327 YGNIRIQTPHK
-338 FNLPEIY
+338 FNLPEIF

-358 TYCIYLYP
+358 TECIYLYP
-366 SYNSCLIQDFQK
+366 SSNSCLIQDFQK

-397 FPIHKII
+397 VPIHKII

-454 LNISYPPKNT
+454 LNLSFPPKNT

-484 IKNDDDEDEDE
+484 IKNDDEDEDE
-495 DEDDEEVY
+495 Y

-520 REMFENITEESKSV
+520 REMFENITEESQSV

-547 LIKYFYTG
+547 LIKYFYTE

-564 IQLIIE
+564 ILLIIE

-590 LNEIK
+590 LNQIT

>member
-1 MTQTNTQ
+1 
-8 IFCSGKRNNSI
+8 
-19 GQLFNQ
+19 
-25 NENKCPRWTPLSKI
+25 
-39 KNANKVRKIV
+39 
-49 SGNNHNCLIWKGINN
+49 
-64 LEFYQTITNN
+64 
-74 QIKFFT
+74 
-80 IENEEIKDIQ
+80 
-90 SGYSTYL
+90 
-97 ILTKSGKVFSLA
+97 
-109 QNHSYCEVPL
+109 
-119 SDPQSSTFEK
+119 
-129 IRPVPFFNKKENN
+129 
-142 RKVETFAMVGWSNY
+142 MVGWSNY
-156 FVCKDGKLFGNGY
+156 FVCKD
-169 NEGRLGDGTSNQA
+169 GRLGDGTSNQA
-182 KNLPI
+182 KNLPV

-203 GFFFTTKNNEL
+203 GVFFTTKNNEL
-214 YACGANSECLGIGNH
+214 YAAGLNQSGCMGMGNND
-229 SDQLSPVKVPKWKAE
+229 DQKSPVKVPNWKAE
-244 DILYI
+244 DILYL
-249 QTNECHSI
+249 QTNDNHSI

-265 YGCGNDGYNG
+265 YGCGRAGYNG

-297 FGGSRISLVLTNENE
+297 FGGKNISLALTNENE
-312 LFGWGFD
+312 LFCWGFD
-319 SNNQPTDQ
+319 TDNHPIGQ
-327 YGNTRIQTPHK
+327 YGNTTIQKPHK
-338 FNLPEIY
+338 FNLPEIF

-358 TYCIYLYP
+358 TQCIYLYP
-366 SYNSCLIQDFQK
+366 SYNNCLIPDFQK

-392 NENIQ
+392 NENTQ
-397 FPIHKII
+397 VPIHKII

-444 VDLLK
+444 VELLK
-449 QIFNS
+449 HIFNS

-484 IKNDDDEDEDE
+484 IKNDDED
-495 DEDDEEVY
+495 DEDDDEDEVY
-503 EEIPVHKII
+503 EEILVHKII

-520 REMFENITEESKSV
+520 REMFENTTEESKSV
-534 KDYSGKSIESIEI
+534 KDYYGKSIESIEI
-547 LIKYFYTG
+547 LIKYFYTE

-564 IQLIIE
+564 ILLVIE

>member
-8 IFCSGKRNNSI
+8 IFYSGKRNNSI
-19 GQLFNQ
+19 NQLINQ
-25 NENKCPRWTPLSKI
+25 NENKCPRWTSLSKI

-49 SGNNHNCLIWKGINN
+49 SGYTHNCLIWKGINN
-64 LEFYQTITNN
+64 LEFHQANSEP
-74 QIKFFT
+74 KSFT

-90 SGYSTYL
+90 SGYQTYL

-109 QNHSYCEVPL
+109 PGNCSYCEVPL

-129 IRPVPFFNKKENN
+129 IRSVPFFNKKENN
-142 RKVETFAMVGWSNY
+142 RKVDTFAMVGWSNY

-169 NEGRLGDGTSNQA
+169 NSGRLGDGTSNQA

-203 GFFFTTKNNEL
+203 SFFFTTKNNEL
-214 YACGANSECLGIGNH
+214 YACGANQYGSLGIGKS
-229 SDQLSPVKVPKWKAE
+229 SDQKSPVKVPNWKAE
-244 DILYI
+244 DILDL
-249 QTNECHSI
+249 QTNDGYSI

-265 YGCGNDGYNG
+265 YGCGLAGYNG
-275 LTQDKST
+275 FTTNKST

-297 FGGSRISLVLTNENE
+297 FGGSRISLALTNENE
-312 LFGWGFD
+312 LFGWGFET
-319 SNNQPTDQ
+319 NNHPTDQ
-327 YGNTRIQTPHK
+327 YGNIRIQTPRK
-338 FNLPEIY
+338 FNLPEIF

-358 TYCIYLYP
+358 TQCIYLYP
-366 SYNSCLIQDFQK
+366 SYNNCLIQDFQK

-397 FPIHKII
+397 IPIHKII

-449 QIFNS
+449 RIFNS

-484 IKNDDDEDEDE
+484 IKNDDEDDEDEDE
-495 DEDDEEVY
+495 DEY
-503 EEIPVHKII
+503 EEILVHKII

-547 LIKYFYTG
+547 LIKYFYTE

-564 IQLIIE
+564 PLLIIE

>member
-1 MTQTNTQ
+1 MTQTRTQ
-8 IFCSGKRNNSI
+8 IFFSGIENNSI
-19 GQLFNQ
+19 RQLFNQ
-25 NENKCPRWTPLSKI
+25 NENKCPQWTPLSKI

-49 SGNNHNCLIWKGINN
+49 SGNNHNCLIWKGVNN
-64 LEFYQTITNN
+64 LEFYQTRN
-74 QIKFFT
+74 QPKFFT

-90 SGYSTYL
+90 SGYQTYL

-109 QNHSYCEVPL
+109 ENCAYCEIPL
-119 SDPQSSTFEK
+119 SDPESSNYEK

-142 RKVETFAMVGWSNY
+142 RKVDTFAMVGWSNY
-156 FVCKDGKLFGNGY
+156 FVCKNGKLFGNGF
-169 NEGRLGDGTSNQA
+169 NKGRLGDGTSNES
-182 KNLPI
+182 KNLPV

-193 TRVFGGVQGY
+193 TRVFGGVKGY
-203 GFFFTTKNNEL
+203 SVFFTTKNNEL
-214 YACGANSECLGIGNH
+214 YAAGLNQYGNLGIGN
-229 SDQLSPVKVPKWKAE
+229 SSIQKSPVKVPNWKAE
-244 DILYI
+244 DILDL
-249 QTNECHSI
+249 QTNDGYSI

-265 YGCGNDGYNG
+265 YGCGNDEYNG
-275 LTQDKST
+275 FATSKST

-297 FGGSRISLVLTNENE
+297 SGGSRISLALTNENE

-319 SNNQPTDQ
+319 SDNQPTDQ
-327 YGNTRIQTPHK
+327 YGNINIQKPHK
-338 FNLPEIY
+338 INLPEIF

-358 TYCIYLYP
+358 TQCIYLYP
-366 SYNSCLIQDFQK
+366 SYNNCLIQDFQK

-454 LNISYPPKNT
+454 LTLSYPPKNT

-484 IKNDDDEDEDE
+484 IKNDEDEEEDDKE
-495 DEDDEEVY
+495 DEY

-520 REMFENITEESKSV
+520 REMFENTTEESKSV

-570 ELEDSIEYYQLNENS
+570 ELEDLIEYYQLNENS

>member
-1 MTQTNTQ
+1 MNQTKTQ
-8 IFCSGKRNNSI
+8 IFYSGNRNNSI
-19 GQLFNQ
+19 NQLIDQ
-25 NENKCPRWTPLSKI
+25 NENKSPRWTPLSKI

-49 SGNNHNCLIWKGINN
+49 SGYNQNCLIWKGTNN
-64 LEFYQTITNN
+64 LEFHQENSEP
-74 QIKFFT
+74 KSFT

-90 SGYSTYL
+90 SGYQTYL

-109 QNHSYCEVPL
+109 QSCPYCEVPL
-119 SDPQSSTFEK
+119 SDPESSTFEK

-156 FVCKDGKLFGNGY
+156 FVCKDG
-169 NEGRLGDGTSNQA
+169 RLGDGTSNQA
-182 KNLPI
+182 KNIPI

-203 GFFFTTKNNEL
+203 CFFFTTKNNEL
-214 YACGANSECLGIGNH
+214 YACGANSECLGIGN
-229 SDQLSPVKVPKWKAE
+229 SINQKSPVKVPNWKAE
-244 DILYI
+244 DILFL
-249 QTNECHSI
+249 QTNDNYST

-265 YGCGNDGYNG
+265 YGCGRVGSNG
-275 LTQDKST
+275 FTQNKST

-297 FGGSRISLVLTNENE
+297 FGGTKISLALTNENE
-312 LFGWGFD
+312 LFGWGFET
-319 SNNQPTDQ
+319 NNHPTDQ
-327 YGNTRIQTPHK
+327 YGNIRIQTPHK

-358 TYCIYLYP
+358 THCVYLYP
-366 SYNSCLIQDFQK
+366 SYNNCLIQDFQK
-378 LFESKIFC
+378 LFESEIFC

-392 NENIQ
+392 NENTQI
-397 FPIHKII
+397 PIHKII

-454 LNISYPPKNT
+454 LNLSYPPKNT

-484 IKNDDDEDEDE
+484 IKNDDEDEEE
-495 DEDDEEVY
+495 DEDDEEDEY
-503 EEIPVHKII
+503 EEILVHKII

-547 LIKYFYTG
+547 LIKYFYTE

-564 IQLIIE
+564 PLLIIE

-590 LNEIK
+590 LNQIK

>member
-1 MTQTNTQ
+1 MNQTKTQ
-8 IFCSGKRNNSI
+8 IFYSGSLNNSI
-19 GQLFNQ
+19 GQLINQ

-39 KNANKVRKIV
+39 KNASKVRKIV
-49 SGNNHNCLIWKGINN
+49 SGNNPNCLIWKGTNN
-64 LEFYQTITNN
+64 LEFHQTNN

-109 QNHSYCEVPL
+109 QNCSYCEVPL
-119 SDPQSSTFEK
+119 SDPESSTFEK

-142 RKVETFAMVGWSNY
+142 RKVDTFAMVGWSNY
-156 FVCKDGKLFGNGY
+156 FVCKDG
-169 NEGRLGDGTSNQA
+169 RLGDGTSNES
-182 KNLPI
+182 KNLPV

-214 YACGANSECLGIGNH
+214 YAAGKNSGGNLGTGN
-229 SDQLSPVKVPKWKAE
+229 STISQKSPVKVPNWKAE
-244 DILYI
+244 DILYL
-249 QTNECHSI
+249 QTNHDHSI

-265 YGCGNDGYNG
+265 YGCGLAFSNG
-275 LTQDKST
+275 FTQDKST

-297 FGGSRISLVLTNENE
+297 FGGSRISLALTNENE
-312 LFGWGFD
+312 LFGWRFD
-319 SNNQPTDQ
+319 PEILPTGQ
-327 YGNTRIQTPHK
+327 YGNTRIQTPRK
-338 FNLPEIY
+338 FNLPKIF

-358 TYCIYLYP
+358 TQCVYLYP
-366 SYNSCLIQDFQK
+366 SSNNCLIQDFQK

-392 NENIQ
+392 NENTQI
-397 FPIHKII
+397 PIHKII

-444 VDLLK
+444 VDSLK
-449 QIFNS
+449 HIFNS

-484 IKNDDDEDEDE
+484 IKNDEDEDE
-495 DEDDEEVY
+495 DDDDEEVY
-503 EEIPVHKII
+503 EEILVHKIV

-520 REMFENITEESKSV
+520 REMFENTTEESKSV

-547 LIKYFYTG
+547 LIKYFYTE

-564 IQLIIE
+564 ILLIIE

>member
-8 IFCSGKRNNSI
+8 IFYSGKRNRSI
-19 GQLFNQ
+19 RQLFNGDEYKRRQ
-25 NENKCPRWTPLSKI
+25 WTPLSKI

-49 SGNNHNCLIWKGINN
+49 SDYNQNCLIWKGINN
-64 LEFYQTITNN
+64 LEFYQPNN
-74 QIKFFT
+74 KPKFFT

-97 ILTKSGKVFSLA
+97 ILTKSGNVFSLA
-109 QNHSYCEVPL
+109 RNRNCTYCEIPL
-119 SDPQSSTFEK
+119 FKPQDSTFEL
-129 IRPVPFFNKKENN
+129 IRPVPFFNKKKNN

-156 FVCKDGKLFGNGY
+156 FVCKDGKLYGNGY
-169 NEGRLGDGTSNQA
+169 NEGRLGDGTSNEA
-182 KNLPI
+182 KNIPV

-193 TRVFGGVQGY
+193 TRVFGGVKGY
-203 GFFFTTKNNEL
+203 GFFFTTKNNQL
-214 YACGANSECLGIGNH
+214 YTCGANSYGCLGIGN
-229 SDQLSPVKVPKWKAE
+229 STNQKSPVKVPNWKAE
-244 DILYI
+244 DILYL
-249 QTNECHSI
+249 QTNDDHSI

-265 YGCGNDGYNG
+265 YGCGGAGYNG
-275 LTQDKST
+275 FTQDKST

-289 KNKKVVEY
+289 KNKIVVEY
-297 FGGSRISLVLTNENE
+297 FGSTRLSLALTSENE

-319 SNNQPTDQ
+319 SNNHPTDQ
-327 YGNTRIQTPHK
+327 YQEEKLKTPHK
-338 FNLPEIY
+338 FNLPEIF

-358 TYCIYLYP
+358 IHSIYLYP
-366 SYNSCLIQDFQK
+366 SYNNCLIQDFKK

-386 DSKLSL
+386 DSELSL

-411 QISTIEDLLN
+411 QLSTIEDLLN

-429 ILLFLKWVYFDEITN
+429 ILLFLQWVYFDEITN
-444 VDLLK
+444 ADLLK
-449 QIFNS
+449 QIFDS
-454 LNISYPPKNT
+454 LNLSFPPKNT
-464 FQKDLHDLFNDEDSK
+464 FQKDIHDLFNDEDSK
-479 DFTLL
+479 DFTLF
-484 IKNDDDEDEDE
+484 IKNDDEGE
-495 DEDDEEVY
+495 DEDDDEY

-520 REMFENITEESKSV
+520 REMFQNITEESKSV

-564 IQLIIE
+564 PLLIIE
-570 ELEDSIEYYQLNENS
+570 ELEDSLEYYQLNENS
-585 NILSQ
+585 NIISQ

-595 NKL
+595 NNL

>member
-8 IFCSGKRNNSI
+8 IFCSGKIHKSLNH
-19 GQLFNQ
+19 LFYQ
-25 NENKCPRWTPLSKI
+25 NEYKCPRWTPLSKI

-49 SGNNHNCLIWKGINN
+49 SGNRPNCLIWKGTNN
-64 LEFYQTITNN
+64 LEFHQANN
-74 QIKFFT
+74 EPKSFT

-109 QNHSYCEVPL
+109 PQNCSYCEVPL
-119 SDPQSSTFEK
+119 SDPESSTFEK

-142 RKVETFAMVGWSNY
+142 RKVDTFAMVGWSNY
-156 FVCKDGKLFGNGY
+156 FVCKDG
-169 NEGRLGDGTSNQA
+169 RLGDGTSNQA
-182 KNLPI
+182 KNIPV

-203 GFFFTTKNNEL
+203 CFFFTTKNNEL
-214 YACGANSECLGIGNH
+214 YVAGANSGGNLGTGN
-229 SDQLSPVKVPKWKAE
+229 SSKQKSPVKVPNWKAE
-244 DILYI
+244 DILDLQANHY
-249 QTNECHSI
+249 HSI

-265 YGCGNDGYNG
+265 YGCGRAVYNG
-275 LTQDKST
+275 FTQDKST

-289 KNKKVVEY
+289 KNKNVVEY
-297 FGGSRISLVLTNENE
+297 FGGSRISLALTNENE

-319 SNNQPTDQ
+319 PDNHPTDQ
-327 YGNTRIQTPHK
+327 YGNTKILKPHK
-338 FNLPEIY
+338 INLPKIF

-358 TYCIYLYP
+358 TQYIYLYP
-366 SYNSCLIQDFQK
+366 SHNSCLIQDFQK

-444 VDLLK
+444 VELLK
-449 QIFNS
+449 HIFNS

-484 IKNDDDEDEDE
+484 IKNDDEDE
-495 DEDDEEVY
+495 EEEY
-503 EEIPVHKII
+503 EEIAVHKII

-547 LIKYFYTG
+547 LIKYFYTE

-585 NILSQ
+585 NILNQ